1 MSGLIP
7 ATRTSVRC
15 GLLASLMV
23 LFSAV
28 GTMGVRA
35 EDAPKAEA
43 APAEHAA
50 PVADHPAAD
59 HPADGHA
66 EAGHPAEGP
75 MTAKQEEMFLALW
88 SLITFAVFLLVL
100 KKFAWKPLIEGLD
113 KREGKVFG
121 ALSEAEA
128 ARGKAQKLLEEH
140 QNKIDRVQDQVREIL
155 AEARRDAETTKNDI
169 IATAQGEAEANR
181 KRAIVEIERARDQ
194 ALDELFDHMSKS
206 VDLATQQVVGR
217 SLTGADHDRLIRES
231 LQEFASRRN

>member
-7 ATRTSVRC
+7 ATRTMVRG
-15 GLLASLMV
+15 GLLTSLMV
-23 LFSAV
+23 LFSAF
-28 GTMGVRA
+28 GTLGVRA
-35 EDAPKAEA
+35 EDAPKAGA
-43 APAEHAA
+43 APAEDAA
-50 PVADHPAAD
+50 PVADHPA
-59 HPADGHA
+59 DGHA
-66 EAGHPAEGP
+66 DAGHAADGP
-75 MTAKQEEMFLALW
+75 MTAKEEEIFLALW
-88 SLITFAVFLLVL
+88 SLITFAVFLMVL

-169 IATAQGEAEANR
+169 IATAQREAEASR

-217 SLTGADHDRLIRES
+217 SLSGADHDRLIRES